1 MSYRLTFRRPGELMM
16 IIRKYRIE
24 VDGKPVAS
32 LARSKEVGV
41 TVSDGTHVVTACI
54 DWVRSE
60 PFMVEGKD
68 GQDIVLEISGDN
80 PFGIL
85 SSQDYFKI
93 KTVAA

>member
-1 MSYRLTFRRPGELMM
+1 MSYQLTFRRPGELMM
-16 IIRKYRIE
+16 VLRRYKIE
-24 VDGKPVAS
+24 VDGKPVAT
-32 LARSKEVGV
+32 LARSAETGV
-41 TVSDGTHVVTACI
+41 TVADGTHVVTVCI

-68 GQDIVLEISGDN
+68 GDSIVLEITGDN
-80 PFGIL
+80 PLGIL